1 MLGCGLKYLTYSLPP
16 TLLPASGSEFLLP
29 LTSGTEAALLLLLL
43 VKASMRTEDTLITV
57 FSSGIMSPLPQT
69 TTCTDIGLE
78 YTLILE
84 MSSFKF
90 ASVQNK
96 KNGGHFGLKALIQ
109 KLFQK
114 TKKI

>member
-43 VKASMRTEDTLITV
+43 VKASMRTENTLITV

-69 TTCTDIGLE
+69 TTCTDTGLE

-84 MSSFKF
+84 F
-90 ASVQNK
+90 VQVRFSTKQK
-96 KNGGHFGLKALIQ
+96 KMLN
-109 KLFQK
+109 
-114 TKKI
+114 